1 MTSLLVALEDRLHEL
16 SDQNQALAA
25 AFPGDSGERQPTHV
39 VYGGAHLFKAELA
52 QKLGRGALK
61 TIEAYA
67 PHPLSMARALRY
79 GGDRRWDTL
88 DEAAF
93 DRLASQDDEILR
105 REDRSLWVVK
115 TAYERMVAKCKSEP
129 VEDFRIDFED
139 GYGYRSD
146 DEEDATCDSA
156 AAEVARGL
164 QEKSLPP
171 FIGIRIKSLAGDT
184 AARGLRTLER
194 FVGALLN
201 KSDGLLPSGFVVTL
215 PKVNATLQVDIL
227 VDALEWLE
235 NKHNLEAGTLE
246 LELMAELP
254 GTFLGPDGRVLL
266 PELVKAAKGRCRG
279 VHFGTYDYTAACDI
293 TAHHQTMAHDSCTI
307 AKWFMQN
314 SLAATGVF
322 LSDGATNVM
331 PVGPNKGKESPLTD
345 AQKAEN
351 EAVIYDAWRLSARHI
366 EQSLASGI
374 YQGWDLHPAQLP
386 IRYFTTYA
394 FFLEGFEATA
404 VRLRNFVEQA
414 ARATLVGDVFDDAA
428 TGQGLLNYF
437 LRGLS
442 CGAVGEEDIPRTGL
456 TRDEI
461 ATRSF
466 LKILEGRKRP

>member
-1 MTSLLVALEDRLHEL
+1 MTSLLDALNARLADL
-16 SDQNQALAA
+16 SVENQALSA
-25 AFPGDSGERQPTHV
+25 AFPGDSGQRQPTHV

-67 PHPLSMARALRY
+67 SHPLHMARALSY
-79 GGDRRWDTL
+79 QDDVRWNTL
-88 DEAAF
+88 DETEF
-93 DRLASQDDEILR
+93 DRLVNQEHETLR
-105 REDRSLWVVK
+105 TEDRNLWVVK
-115 TAYERMVAKCKSEP
+115 TAYDRMVAKCKREP

-146 DEEDATCDSA
+146 EEEDATCESA
-156 AAEVARGL
+156 AREVALGL
-164 QEKSLPP
+164 QDNSLPP

-194 FVGALLN
+194 FIATLLE
-201 KSDGLLPSGFVVTL
+201 KSGGKMPSGFVVTL

-227 VDALEWLE
+227 VEALEWIE
-235 NKHNLEAGTLE
+235 AKHSLAAGTLK

-266 PELVKAAKGRCRG
+266 PALVQAAKGRCRG

-293 TAHHQTMAHDSCTI
+293 TAHHQTMEHDSCTI

-314 SLAATGVF
+314 SLAGTGVF

-331 PVGPNKGKESPLTD
+331 PVGPHKGKESPLTD
-345 AQKAEN
+345 IQQIEN
-351 EAVIYDAWRLSARHI
+351 RAVIYDAWRLSAKHI

-404 VRLRNFVEQA
+404 NRLRNFVEQA

-442 CGAVGEEDIPRTGL
+442 CGAVDEKDIPRTGL
-456 TRDEI
+456 TRSEI

-466 LKILEGRKRP
+466 LRILDGRKAP